1 MTTTTEAGATS
12 RSTMDPSERAIRA
25 RALRARG
32 KSLRAIAAELECGL
46 ATVQRALARPIAG
59 VDEGAPMRSGRPK
72 KKQTT
77 ISRAGR
83 PRGVEP
89 DRYADYRAQLAANRA
104 TGLTGVVAILCAD
117 PDLTDDDRAAIA
129 EAGTAEVA
137 PGDLKQMCA
146 FYASKLR
153 RWESTAMLT
162 PQQLASHY
170 NSLMLRMEAAV
181 QLTKELSSATP
192 EAINITFDIS
202 SQHIGTA
209 PLRPGIERSPRA
221 LPTQVGDTID
231 TED

>member
-1 MTTTTEAGATS
+1 MGP
-12 RSTMDPSERAIRA
+12 DERAIRA
-25 RALRARG
+25 RGLRSQG
-32 KSLRAIAAELECGL
+32 KSLRAIAAELGCAL
-46 ATVQRALARPIAG
+46 VTVQRALVRPIAG

-72 KKQTT
+72 TGTT
-77 ISRAGR
+77 KISRAGR

-89 DRYADYRAQLAANRA
+89 DRYADYRKQLAANRA

-117 PDLTDDDRAAIA
+117 PDLSDEDRTAIA

-162 PQQLASHY
+162 PQQLAQHY

-192 EAINITFDIS
+192 AAINITFDVS
-202 SQHIGTA
+202 SPHIGTA
-209 PLRPGIERSPRA
+209 PQRAGIERSPRPQ
-221 LPTQVGDTID
+221 PTVVGDVID

>member
-1 MTTTTEAGATS
+1 MTTTADSQATQ
-12 RSTMDPSERAIRA
+12 DERAIRA
-25 RALRARG
+25 RALRAGGR
-32 KSLRAIAAELECGL
+32 SLRAIAAELGCSLGSI
-46 ATVQRALARPIAG
+46 QRALARPIAG
-59 VDEGAPMRSGRPK
+59 VDEGVPMRSGRPK
-72 KKQTT
+72 KQQTT

-89 DRYADYRAQLAANRA
+89 DRYADYRKQLAANRA

-117 PDLTDDDRAAIA
+117 PDLSDDDRAAIA

-192 EAINITFDIS
+192 EAINITFDVS